1 MAEEM
6 LGEVTLTLSSGQ
18 LAELRAIDHEYWWRV
33 HELVSA
39 GGPDGAAA
47 DRDRPLTPAE
57 TAELDAM
64 LVSRLTAMLT
74 PEQRASVRR

>member
-1 MAEEM
+1 MADEM
-6 LGEVTLTLSSGQ
+6 LGEVTLTLSSSQ

-39 GGPDGAAA
+39 GGAAAA

-74 PEQRASVRR
+74 PEQRAAIRRR